1 MSWVKNGLLLA
12 TGGIIGLCVAAAL
25 EADDDDSERSD
36 GLRDVDGIAV
46 LGEKLRREAEW
57 AMEECTS
64 DDERAAVYAELKASI
79 GALQEKLAAR
89 GSYFRLTPRRL
100 HISMKASGRS
110 FSMLTLL
117 PIRTQPSLHD
127 CISIRTAGRGGY
139 IPFIVCGRLPRGR
152 FPLGAGATGLT

>member
-25 EADDDDSERSD
+25 EADGDETEHSE

-64 DDERAAVYAELKASI
+64 DEERAAVYDELKTSI
-79 GALQEKLAAR
+79 WALQEKMGQR
-89 GSYFRLTPRRL
+89 GAEIIAELEEQFAEERDESNKQAVQVEQVQSVRAVMDKLV
-100 HISMKASGRS
+100 HSMDE
-110 FSMLTLL
+110 TLKGL
-117 PIRTQPSLHD
+117 EPKR
-127 CISIRTAGRGGY
+127 
-139 IPFIVCGRLPRGR
+139 
-152 FPLGAGATGLT
+152 ATV

>member
-64 DDERAAVYAELKASI
+64 DEERDAVYAEIKTSI
-79 GALQEKLAAR
+79 GALQEKLAER
-89 GSYFRLTPRRL
+89 GEEIIAELEAQFAEEGEEEDRVCEQTERVQSV
-100 HISMKASGRS
+100 
-110 FSMLTLL
+110 
-117 PIRTQPSLHD
+117 
-127 CISIRTAGRGGY
+127 RTALDELAQSMDETLKGLQ
-139 IPFIVCGRLPRGR
+139 PVK
-152 FPLGAGATGLT
+152 ATV